1 MGNLNPWNLM
11 RTALALCFM
20 SLFAF
25 KSCHAQQTRMQ
36 VTASVTVVEAIGVA
50 AGAPEVTRASGGSLD
65 VTTPLSIR
73 GSAPRVV
80 QVVDAE
86 RARPVSAQV
95 RPACARQSD
104 ECAVLSRIS
113 PMDAQASER
122 SLTYMVATV
131 N

>member
-1 MGNLNPWNLM
+1 M
-11 RTALALCFM
+11 RTALALCFL

-25 KSCHAQQTRMQ
+25 KTCHAQQTRVQ
-36 VTASVTVVEAIGVA
+36 VTASVTVVQPIGVT
-50 AGAPEVTRASGGSLD
+50 AGVPEVTRAAGGTLD

-86 RARPVSAQV
+86 RARPIHAQV
-95 RPACARQSD
+95 RPACAPGDALDSD
-104 ECAVLSRIS
+104 GCAVQSRLTAA
-113 PMDAQASER
+113 DALASEKL
-122 SLTYMVATV
+122 LTYMVATV